1 MTRLR
6 AFRSALVVL
15 AGIGLITPQCA
26 LQAGEPPAKKAVA
39 EVTLTESGELA
50 GTVVSTA
57 GKPVDGALVTLKK
70 QGKSVVQTTTNERGA
85 FALASVKSGVYELQA
100 GPATKLVRVW
110 SADAAPPAA
119 ANQAKLV
126 VGPTVRAQG
135 EEYADDYF
143 EAGGLDII
151 SLTTVAGAVGGLAIG
166 IVNQADINDL
176 QDDVN
181 GLGSP

>member
-15 AGIGLITPQCA
+15 AGIGLITPRCA

-39 EVTLTESGELA
+39 DVVLSENGDLA
-50 GTVVSTA
+50 GAVVSTA
-57 GKPVDGALVTLKK
+57 GKPVDGAVVTLTK
-70 QGKSVVQTTTNERGA
+70 QGKSVAQTTTNARGA
-85 FALASVKSGVYELQA
+85 FELASVKSGIYELKA
-100 GPATKLVRVW
+100 GPAKKLVRVW

-119 ANQAKLV
+119 ADEAKLV
-126 VGPTVRAQG
+126 VGTTIRAQD
-135 EEYADDYF
+135 EYADDYF
-143 EAGGLDII
+143 EAGGLDFV
-151 SLTTVAGAVGGLAIG
+151 SLATVTAAVGGLAVG
-166 IVNQADINDL
+166 IVNQSDINDL

>member
-26 LQAGEPPAKKAVA
+26 LQAGEPPAQKAVA
-39 EVTLTESGELA
+39 DVTLTESGELA
-50 GTVVSTA
+50 GAVVSTA

-70 QGKSVVQTTTNERGA
+70 QGKSVAQTTTNARGA
-85 FALASVKSGVYELQA
+85 FALASVKSGIYELKA

-119 ANQAKLV
+119 VTQAKLV

-143 EAGGLDII
+143 EAGGLDFV
-151 SLTTVAGAVGGLAIG
+151 SLATVVTSTGALAVG
-166 IVNQADINDL
+166 IVNQSDLNDL
-176 QDDVN
+176 KDDVN
-181 GLGSP
+181 QQASP